1 MLCAQ
6 QRMCFQPKSASG
18 GGWIDAALNPPSGF
32 IATPMHFAMVSP
44 TKRDREFVAD
54 LAAECR

>member
-1 MLCAQ
+1 
-6 QRMCFQPKSASG
+6 MCFQPKSASG
-18 GGWIDAALNPPSGF
+18 SGWIDAALNPPSGF